1 MNAKFYRYNNIILQ
15 GRIVELE
22 KKIESKDTTIKMLI
36 TLIEGLAK
44 KYKIPLDEERLAAVF
59 LSEENL
65 KW

>member
-22 KKIESKDTTIKMLI
+22 KKIESKNTTIEILI

-44 KYKIPLDEERLAAVF
+44 RYKIPLDEERLAAVF
-59 LSEENL
+59 LPEEDL
-65 KW
+65 K